1 MAKYIFVTG
10 GVVSSL
16 GKGIACASIG
26 LLLKARGLKVTLQ
39 KLDPYINVDPGTMS
53 PYQHGEVYVTDD
65 GAETDLDL
73 GHYERFTGQ
82 TMTKHNN
89 VTAGRIYYTV
99 IEKERRGDYLGG
111 TVQVVPHITDEIKA
125 AITQL
130 AKQEDVDVVIV
141 EVGGTVGDIEGLPF
155 LEAIRQLRNEVGRG
169 NAINIHLTLVP
180 YIRAADELKTK
191 PTQHSVGKLREIGL
205 QADILLCRTEKA
217 FSEDVRSKIAQFCN
231 VEPEAVI
238 QALDVKD
245 VYEVPLIFNQQR
257 LDETILRLLELRRPE
272 QDLTK
277 WRTQVVERAQHPRH
291 TVQIAVVGKYIQL
304 QDAYKSI
311 YEALRHGGLANDAA
325 VAVKRVDSEAI
336 QKEGAERLLGD
347 VQGILIPGGFGHR
360 GIEGKLEAIT
370 YARERKIPYLGIC
383 LGMQCA
389 VIEFAR
395 RVCGLKGANS
405 TEFDPKT
412 PHPVISLLDEQRGVS
427 AKGGTMRLG
436 VQACRLVRG
445 TSAFDAYRQ
454 GEIHERHRH
463 RYEVNNAYR
472 ERLTKAGLVIA
483 GTYGPNHL
491 VEIIELKD
499 HPWFV
504 AGQFHPEFRS
514 RPLEAHPLFRAFVG
528 ACLRRAGG
536 NSGSRRGRQASL
548 QHAGGDVRS
557 RRSRPA
563 RSKKTVERGGPA
575 PARIRGGPGGRRA
588 GRKARAVK

>member
-1 MAKYIFVTG
+1 MTKYIFVTG

-16 GKGIACASIG
+16 GKGIASASIG
-26 LLLKARGLKVTLQ
+26 LLLKSRGLTVTLQ

-82 TMTKHNN
+82 TMSKDNN
-89 VTAGRIYYTV
+89 VTAGRIYHSV
-99 IEKERRGDYLGG
+99 ITKERRGDYLGG
-111 TVQVVPHITDEIKA
+111 TVQVVPHITDEIKRS
-125 AITQL
+125 ITKL
-130 AKQEDVDVVIV
+130 AGQDHVDVVIV

-169 NAINIHLTLVP
+169 NAINVHLTLVP

-205 QADILLCRTEKA
+205 QADILLCRTEKP
-217 FSEDVRSKIAQFCN
+217 FSEPVRNKIAQFRN
-231 VEPEAVI
+231 VAPEAVI

-245 VYEVPLIFNQQR
+245 VYEVPLMFNQQQ
-257 LDETILRLLELRRPE
+257 LDETILRLLESTCPRH
-272 QDLTK
+272 DLVG
-277 WRTQVVERAQHPRH
+277 WRTEVVERAQHPKH
-291 TVQIAVVGKYIQL
+291 HVTIAVVGKYIQL

-311 YEALRHGGLANDAA
+311 DEALRHGGLANEAA
-325 VAVKRVDSEAI
+325 VAMKRVDSEQI
-336 QKEGAERLLGD
+336 ERDGPAALLGD

-360 GIEGKLEAIT
+360 GIEGKLSAIR
-370 YARERKIPYLGIC
+370 YAREHRVPFLGIC

-395 RVCGLKGANS
+395 HVCGLKGANS

-412 PHPVISLLDEQRGVS
+412 PHPVISLLEEQQGVT
-427 AKGGTMRLG
+427 AMGGTMRLG
-436 VQACRLVRG
+436 ASACRLAKG
-445 TSAFDAYRQ
+445 TRAFRAYQRP
-454 GEIHERHRH
+454 EIHERHRH

-472 ERLTKAGLVIA
+472 EQLTQAGLVVSGTFAPETGA
-483 GTYGPNHL
+483 GQTGVGRDL

-499 HPWFV
+499 HPWFL

-514 RPLEAHPLFRAFVG
+514 RPLEPHPLFRALIEAG
-528 ACLRRAGG
+528 LKLSSRPRAPGRK
-536 NSGSRRGRQASL
+536 RRGKRTATPT
-548 QHAGGDVRS
+548 
-557 RRSRPA
+557 RRNR
-563 RSKKTVERGGPA
+563 
-575 PARIRGGPGGRRA
+575 
-588 GRKARAVK
+588 